1 MRFVKGAN
9 SSRAGFKA
17 KHKAENQDN
26 GILLPFWSMEKK
38 IHFFSSCFLTYL
50 FVFSINLNKN
60 ALCACKLAPWS

>member
-38 IHFFSSCFLTYL
+38 IHFFLPVSLLISLSSLST
-50 FVFSINLNKN
+50 
-60 ALCACKLAPWS
+60 